1 MTAGARKQ
9 TASADALPEYRNN
22 PELALV
28 ALICLMSRF
37 PAQRSSAI
45 ATAIIV
51 HLRLIN
57 EDVRLSHEIRDCAG
71 SLIDEWGDY
80 AILCAPGTADVQQHL
95 PS

>member
-1 MTAGARKQ
+1 MMPVACKQ

-28 ALICLMSRF
+28 ALVCLMSRF
-37 PAQRSSAI
+37 PAQHSSAV

-51 HLRLIN
+51 HLRLIS
-57 EDVRLSHEIRDCAG
+57 EDIRLSREIRNCAA
-71 SLIDEWGDY
+71 SLIDEWGAY
-80 AILCAPGTADVQQHL
+80 AMLCAPEAAGMQQRL